1 MCISRR
7 NQAATPGEN
16 SALAPP
22 GKFGYD
28 FDVTAAQ
35 ILIRRSDP
43 SEAAA
48 YRQIRL
54 EALRRNPEAFGSTFA
69 AESERPLEGF
79 TERVTNCP
87 VFGAFQND
95 ALVGMAGFMRREGA
109 KDAHK
114 GMLWGMYV
122 QAGSRKVGAGR
133 RLGEAVIDFARQQVE
148 ILQLTVVSENQPA
161 LRLYASLG
169 FIEYGIE
176 HHALKQDGRY
186 YDEILMA
193 KNLKSESN

>member
-1 MCISRR
+1 M
-7 NQAATPGEN
+7 T
-16 SALAPP
+16 
-22 GKFGYD
+22 
-28 FDVTAAQ
+28 TAQ
-35 ILIRRSDP
+35 IQIRRLGP

-54 EALRRNPEAFGSTFA
+54 EALRRDPEAFGSTFA
-69 AESERPLEGF
+69 AESERPLERF
-79 TERVTNCP
+79 MERMTNCP
-87 VFGAFQND
+87 VFGAFWND

-122 QAGSRKVGAGR
+122 QAGLRKAGVGR
-133 RLGEAVIDFARQQVE
+133 RLAEAVIDFARQQVE

-161 LRLYASLG
+161 RRLYASLG

-176 HHALKQDGRY
+176 HQALKQDGRY
-186 YDEILMA
+186 YDEVLMA
-193 KNLKSESN
+193 KDLRPESI

>member
-1 MCISRR
+1 M
-7 NQAATPGEN
+7 
-16 SALAPP
+16 
-22 GKFGYD
+22 
-28 FDVTAAQ
+28 TAAQ
-35 ILIRRSDP
+35 IQIRRLDA

-48 YRQIRL
+48 YREIRL
-54 EALRRNPEAFGSTFA
+54 QALRRNPEAFGSTFA
-69 AESERPLEGF
+69 AESLRPLERF
-79 TERVTNCP
+79 TERVTSCP
-87 VFGAFQND
+87 VLGAFWND

-122 QAGSRKVGAGR
+122 QAGSRKAGVGR
-133 RLGEAVIDFARQQVE
+133 RLAEAVIDFARQQVE

-161 LRLYASLG
+161 RRRYASLG

-186 YDEILMA
+186 YDEVLMA
-193 KNLKSESN
+193 KDLRSESK

>member
-1 MCISRR
+1 MCISER
-7 NQAATPGEN
+7 NQASRPGEN
-16 SALAPP
+16 SALARP

-28 FDVTAAQ
+28 FDVDTAR
-35 ILIRRSDP
+35 ILIRRLDP
-43 SEAAA
+43 AEAAA

-69 AESERPLEGF
+69 AESERPPERF

-87 VFGAFQND
+87 VFGAFWND
-95 ALVGMAGFMRREGA
+95 ALVGMAGFVRREGA

-122 QAGSRKVGAGR
+122 QPGSRKAGVGR
-133 RLGEAVIDFARQQVE
+133 RLAEAVIDFAHQQVE

-161 LRLYASLG
+161 RRLYAKLG

-186 YDEILMA
+186 YDEVLMA
-193 KNLKSESN
+193 KDLTSESK